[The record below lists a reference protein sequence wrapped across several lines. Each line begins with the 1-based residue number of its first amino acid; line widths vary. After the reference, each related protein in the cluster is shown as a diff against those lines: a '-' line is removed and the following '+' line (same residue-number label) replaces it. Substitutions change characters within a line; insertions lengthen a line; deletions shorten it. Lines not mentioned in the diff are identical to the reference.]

1 MRKAYKIILMVIS
14 ILLIGSIIIGTS
26 YSMWVKTAIQ
36 KEQNIVNSSCFDIE
50 FTESSNINLTNA
62 IPISD
67 EAGLKKKP
75 YTFTLKNT
83 CNMNSKVTIAL
94 DVLSTSTMSSSAIK
108 TSLTK
113 GNRSGTPTLLTSLD
127 KKAEVDISGA
137 KEAYILG
144 TDIIGANKSKSYSLY
159 LWMDEA
165 VTVAEASKSFSSKV
179 VIVNTA
185 TEEGLPLVEKVA
197 DLAATDTTNF
207 ATDDP
212 DNNIRY
218 IGANPNNYVYFNC
231 SDYSNQSDS
240 TCEKWRI
247 IGVFKNVTKEDGS
260 KEDLVKI
267 VKDERLNNTD
277 ISWDYKK
284 NGVGTSTNDNGSNDW
299 TDSQLM
305 MMLNPTDY
313 LKSGYTI
320 DNNIVKDS
328 NGQAIYQNMGSYY
341 NGTSGCKP
349 AAIASGAEFTC
360 TSIYFTSTGLKNDL
374 TRNAIESV
382 VWNLGGTASYNL
394 ASNGLASHW
403 YGYERGTTVYS
414 GHATTWT
421 GKVGLMYPS
430 DYGYA
435 TAGGATT
442 NRAACLAKEL
452 YNWDGS
458 GVSDCIN
465 NDYLY
470 KSSYYQ
476 WTLAPYS
483 SDASFVFR
491 VSTSGFVGYS
501 GASYDRSSVRPVA
514 FLKSNISITDV
525 GLGTAESP
533 FQLKVG

>member
-1 MRKAYKIILMVIS
+1 MRKSYKIILIVIS

-26 YSMWVKTAIQ
+26 YSMWVKTAVQ
-36 KEQNIVNSSCFDIE
+36 KEENIVNSSCFDIE
-50 FTESSNINLTNA
+50 FTESSSINLIDA

-113 GNRSGTPTLLTSLD
+113 GNKSGTPTLLTSLD
-127 KKAEVDISGA
+127 KKAEVDISDA
-137 KEAYILG
+137 KEAYIIG

-185 TEEGLPLVEKVA
+185 TEEEPPIEILGKEI
-197 DLAATDTTNF
+197 TDTTQIV
-207 ATDDP
+207 TDDA

-247 IGVFKNVTKEDGS
+247 IGVFKNVTKEDGT

-267 VKDERLNNTD
+267 IKDDRLNNTG

-284 NGVGTSTNDNGSNDW
+284 KGVGTSTYDYGSNDW

-313 LKSGYTI
+313 LKLGYTI

-328 NGQAIYQNMGSYY
+328 KGQAIYQNMGSYY

-349 AAIASGAEFTC
+349 AKIVSGADFTC
-360 TSIYFTSTGLKNDL
+360 TSIDFTSTGLKNDL

-382 VWNLGGTASYNL
+382 VWNLGGT
-394 ASNGLASHW
+394 SNANSAIASHW
-403 YGYERGTTVYS
+403 YGYERGTKVYS

-435 TAGGATT
+435 TSGGSTT
-442 NRAACLAKEL
+442 DRTSCLATML
-452 YNWDGS
+452 YYGGWNKS
-458 GVSDCIN
+458 SDCYN

-470 KSSYYQ
+470 KSGYNQ
-476 WTLAPYS
+476 WTLVP
-483 SDASFVFR
+483 DLL
-491 VSTSGFVGYS
+491 YS
-501 GASYDRSSVRPVA
+501 GYVFYVAWGGYVHNLDANSTDSSVRPAV

-525 GLGTAESP
+525 GIGTAESP
-533 FQLKVG
+533 YQLKVG

>member
-50 FTESSNINLTNA
+50 FTESSDINLTNA

-113 GNRSGTPTLLTSLD
+113 GNKSGTPTLLTSLD

-159 LWMDEA
+159 LWMDES
-165 VTVAEASKSFSSKV
+165 VTIAEASKSFSSKV

-185 TEEGLPLVEKVA
+185 TEEEPPIEILGKEI
-197 DLAATDTTNF
+197 TDTTKI
-207 ATDDP
+207 AIDDP

-247 IGVFKNVTKEDGS
+247 IGEFKNMTKEDGS
-260 KEDLVKI
+260 KADLVKI
-267 VKDERLNNTD
+267 IRDDSLGK
-277 ISWDYKK
+277 IAWDYKK
-284 NGVGTSTNDNGSNDW
+284 EGVGTSISDSGSNDW

-313 LKSGYTI
+313 LKYGYTI

-328 NGQAIYQNMGSYY
+328 KGQAIYQNMGSYY

-349 AAIASGAEFTC
+349 AAVASGTDFTC
-360 TSIYFTSTGLKNDL
+360 TSIDFTSTGLKNDS

-382 VWNLGGTASYNL
+382 VWNLGGTASYTS
-394 ASNGLASHW
+394 ASNGLASHF
-403 YGYERGTTVYS
+403 YGYERGTTVHS
-414 GHATTWT
+414 GRPTTWT

-435 TAGGATT
+435 TSGGSTT
-442 NRAACLAKEL
+442 DRSTCLSKEL
-452 YNWDGS
+452 FNWES
-458 GVSDCIN
+458 ANDCYN
-465 NDYLY
+465 NDYLFND
-470 KSSYYQ
+470 SYYQ
-476 WTLAPYS
+476 WTLTPES
-483 SDASFVFR
+483 SLYHGIFCVFTKGSVKR
-491 VSTSGFVGYS
+491 YYVDSGDLS
-501 GASYDRSSVRPVA
+501 ARPTV
-514 FLKSNISITDV
+514 FLKSNISITSGD
-525 GLGTAESP
+525 GSSATP
-533 FQLKVG
+533 YQLNLQ

>member
-1 MRKAYKIILMVIS
+1 MRKAYKITLMVIS

-26 YSMWVKTAIQ
+26 YSMWVKTAVQ

-113 GNRSGTPTLLTSLD
+113 GNKSGTPTLLTSLD

-159 LWMDEA
+159 LWMDES
-165 VTVAEASKSFSSKV
+165 VTVAEASKSFNSKV

-185 TEEGLPLVEKVA
+185 KKEEPPLTMAEKVTA
-197 DLAATDTTNF
+197 LSATDTTNF
-207 ATDDP
+207 ATDDLG
-212 DNNIRY
+212 NNIRY
-218 IGANPNNYVYFNC
+218 IGANPNIYVYFNC

-247 IGVFKNVTKEDGS
+247 IGVFKNMTKSDGT

-267 VKDERLNNTD
+267 VKDDSLGN
-277 ISWDYKK
+277 IIWDYKK
-284 NGVGTSTNDNGSNDW
+284 NGVGTSTLDYGSNDW

-328 NGQAIYQNMGSYY
+328 NGQAIYKNMGSYY

-360 TSIYFTSTGLKNDL
+360 T
-374 TRNAIESV
+374 
-382 VWNLGGTASYNL
+382 
-394 ASNGLASHW
+394 
-403 YGYERGTTVYS
+403 
-414 GHATTWT
+414 
-421 GKVGLMYPS
+421 
-430 DYGYA
+430 
-435 TAGGATT
+435 
-442 NRAACLAKEL
+442 
-452 YNWDGS
+452 
-458 GVSDCIN
+458 
-465 NDYLY
+465 
-470 KSSYYQ
+470 
-476 WTLAPYS
+476 
-483 SDASFVFR
+483 
-491 VSTSGFVGYS
+491 
-501 GASYDRSSVRPVA
+501 
-514 FLKSNISITDV
+514 
-525 GLGTAESP
+525 
-533 FQLKVG
+533 

>member
-1 MRKAYKIILMVIS
+1 MRKSYKIILIVIS
-14 ILLIGSIIIGTS
+14 ILLIGSIIGTS

-50 FTESSNINLTNA
+50 FTESSSINLIDA

-67 EAGLKKKP
+67 EEGLKEKP

-113 GNRSGTPTLLTSLD
+113 GSNSGTPKLLTSLD

-159 LWMDEA
+159 LWMDES
-165 VTVAEASKSFSSKV
+165 VTVAEVFKSFSSKV

-185 TEEGLPLVEKVA
+185 TEEEPPLEILGKEI
-197 DLAATDTTNF
+197 TDTTQI

-247 IGVFKNVTKEDGS
+247 IGVFKNITKEDGT

-267 VKDERLNNTD
+267 IRNDYIGELR
-277 ISWDYKK
+277 WDS
-284 NGVGTSTNDNGSNDW
+284 NFANDW
-299 TDSQLM
+299 STATLQTT
-305 MMLNPTDY
+305 LN
-313 LKSGYTI
+313 GE
-320 DNNIVKDS
+320 
-328 NGQAIYQNMGSYY
+328 YY
-341 NGTSGCKP
+341 NGTY
-349 AAIASGAEFTC
+349 ATGA
-360 TSIYFTSTGLKNDL
+360 LKNDT

-382 VWNLGGTASYNL
+382 VWNLGGSEWDITVSAYY
-394 ASNGLASHW
+394 AA
-403 YGYERGTTVYS
+403 ERGTTVYS
-414 GHATTWT
+414 GRPITWT
-421 GKVGLMYPS
+421 GKIGLMYPS

-435 TAGGATT
+435 TSGNTTTDRAT
-442 NRAACLAKEL
+442 CLSKSLGYWNSA
-452 YNWDGS
+452 
-458 GVSDCIN
+458 SDCYN
-465 NDYLY
+465 NDYLFNN
-470 KSSYYQ
+470 SHDQ
-476 WTLAPYS
+476 WLLTPYS
-483 SDASFVFR
+483 PTNGSVFFVR
-491 VSTSGFVGYS
+491 DDGIVNYGYVV
-501 GASYDRSSVRPVA
+501 YDSVFARPAA
-514 FLKSNISITDV
+514 FLKTNILLSEV
-525 GLGTAESP
+525 GIGTAESP
-533 FQLKVG
+533 YQLKVG

>member
-26 YSMWVKTAIQ
+26 YSMWVKTAVQ
-36 KEQNIVNSSCFDIE
+36 KEENIVNSSCFSIE

-62 IPISD
+62 MPISD
-67 EAGLKKKP
+67 ASGLKKKP

-113 GNRSGTPTLLTSLD
+113 GNKSGTPTLLTSLD
-127 KKAEVDISGA
+127 KKADVDISGA

-185 TEEGLPLVEKVA
+185 TEEEPPLTLAEKVTA
-197 DLAATDTTNF
+197 LATTDTTQIV
-207 ATDDP
+207 TDDP

-247 IGVFKNVTKEDGS
+247 IGVFKNMTKEDGT

-267 VKDERLNNTD
+267 IRDDSLGNIAWNSSNV
-277 ISWDYKK
+277 
-284 NGVGTSTNDNGSNDW
+284 NDW
-299 TDSQLM
+299 STATLQTT
-305 MMLNPTDY
+305 LN
-313 LKSGYTI
+313 GE
-320 DNNIVKDS
+320 
-328 NGQAIYQNMGSYY
+328 YY
-341 NGTSGCKP
+341 NGTY
-349 AAIASGAEFTC
+349 ATGA
-360 TSIYFTSTGLKNDL
+360 LKNDI
-374 TRNAIESV
+374 TRNAIESI
-382 VWNLGGTASYNL
+382 VWNLGGVNS
-394 ASNGLASHW
+394 SNNITSTFYSA
-403 YGYERGTTVYS
+403 ERGTDVYS

-421 GKVGLMYPS
+421 GKIGLMYPS

-435 TAGGATT
+435 TSGNSTTDRAT
-442 NRAACLAKEL
+442 CLSKIL
-452 YNWDGS
+452 FNWYHAD
-458 GVSDCIN
+458 DCKN

-470 KSSYYQ
+470 KSSYDQ
-476 WTLAPYS
+476 WTLAPLS
-483 SDASFVFR
+483 SNSDIVFYVYATGY
-491 VSTSGFVGYS
+491 VSTGNYVISTTG
-501 GASYDRSSVRPVA
+501 VRPAA

-525 GLGTAESP
+525 GIGTSESP

>member
-1 MRKAYKIILMVIS
+1 MRKSYKIILIVIS

-26 YSMWVKTAIQ
+26 YSMWVKTAVQ
-36 KEQNIVNSSCFDIE
+36 KEKNIVNSSCFDIE
-50 FTESSNINLTNA
+50 FTESSSINLASA

-83 CNMNSKVTIAL
+83 CNMNSKVSIAL

-113 GNRSGTPTLLTSLD
+113 GNKSGTPTLLTSLD

-165 VTVAEASKSFSSKV
+165 VTIAEASKSFSSKV

-185 TEEGLPLVEKVA
+185 TEEEPPIEILGKEI
-197 DLAATDTTNF
+197 TDTTQI

-247 IGVFKNVTKEDGS
+247 IGVFKNMTKEDGS

-267 VKDERLNNTD
+267 IRDDSLGS
-277 ISWDYKK
+277 IAWDRD
-284 NGVGTSTNDNGSNDW
+284 GVNDW
-299 TDSQLM
+299 STATLQTT
-305 MMLNPTDY
+305 LN
-313 LKSGYTI
+313 GE
-320 DNNIVKDS
+320 
-328 NGQAIYQNMGSYY
+328 YY
-341 NGTSGCKP
+341 NGTY
-349 AAIASGAEFTC
+349 ATGA
-360 TSIYFTSTGLKNDL
+360 LKNDS

-382 VWNLGGTASYNL
+382 VWNLGGSSTSDDVTASMFYER
-394 ASNGLASHW
+394 
-403 YGYERGTTVYS
+403 ERGTTVYS
-414 GHATTWT
+414 DRPTTWT
-421 GKVGLMYPS
+421 GKIALMYPS

-435 TAGGATT
+435 TSGNSTTDRAT
-442 NRAACLAKEL
+442 CLSKEL
-452 YNWDGS
+452 YYWNS
-458 GVSDCIN
+458 ASDCYS
-465 NDYLY
+465 NDYLFND
-470 KSSYYQ
+470 SYYQ
-476 WTLAPYS
+476 WTLVTNSFGSDRAFVVGMEGYVSPGSCADFTNVVRPAAYLKS
-483 SDASFVFR
+483 SISLSSVGDGS
-491 VSTSGFVGYS
+491 STSPY
-501 GASYDRSSVRPVA
+501 
-514 FLKSNISITDV
+514 
-525 GLGTAESP
+525 
-533 FQLKVG
+533 QLKVG

>member
-50 FTESSNINLTNA
+50 FTESSDINLTNA

-113 GNRSGTPTLLTSLD
+113 GNKSGTPTLLTSLD

-185 TEEGLPLVEKVA
+185 TKEGLPLVEEVA
-197 DLAATDTTNF
+197 DLSATDTTNF

-247 IGVFKNVTKEDGS
+247 IGVFKNMTKEDGS
-260 KEDLVKI
+260 QADLVKI
-267 VKDERLNNTD
+267 VRESSLGNFY
-277 ISWDYKK
+277 WDYK
-284 NGVGTSTNDNGSNDW
+284 NDGVGTSKKNYGSNDW
-299 TDSQLM
+299 SDSQLM

-320 DNNIVKDS
+320 ESGVVKDS
-328 NGQAIYQNMGSYY
+328 NGQAMYQNMGSYY
-341 NGTSGCKP
+341 NGTSGCEP
-349 AAIASGAEFTC
+349 AEVASGGTFSC
-360 TSIYFTSTGLKNDL
+360 TSTSFTSTGLKNDA

-382 VWNLGGTASYNL
+382 VWNLGGSSTYNDVT
-394 ASNGLASHW
+394 SSMF
-403 YGYERGTTVYS
+403 YERERGTTVYS

-421 GKVGLMYPS
+421 GKIGLIYPS

-435 TAGGATT
+435 TAGGSTT
-442 NRAACLAKEL
+442 NRSTCLTTTMG
-452 YNWDGS
+452 YWDGS
-458 GVSDCIN
+458 GVTDCKN

-470 KSSYYQ
+470 HSDHPWP
-476 WTLAPYS
+476 WTLAPLS
-483 SDASFVFR
+483 SGSDVAFR
-491 VSTSGFVGYS
+491 VGTGGDVSGGYVNNAGGVRPAAYLKSDILLSGVGDGSSTSPY
-501 GASYDRSSVRPVA
+501 
-514 FLKSNISITDV
+514 
-525 GLGTAESP
+525 
-533 FQLKVG
+533 QLKVG

>member
-1 MRKAYKIILMVIS
+1 MRKVYKIILMVIS

-50 FTESSNINLTNA
+50 FTESSDINLTNA

-83 CNMNSKVTIAL
+83 CNMNSKVSIAL

-113 GNRSGTPTLLTSLD
+113 GNKSGTPTLLTSLD
-127 KKAEVDISGA
+127 KKADVDISGA

-165 VTVAEASKSFSSKV
+165 VTIAEASKSFSSKV

-185 TEEGLPLVEKVA
+185 TEEEVPLEKLVNEVTT
-197 DLAATDTTNF
+197 LAATDTVNF
-207 ATDDP
+207 ASDDP

-247 IGVFKNVTKEDGS
+247 IGVFKNMTKEDGS
-260 KEDLVKI
+260 QADLVKI
-267 VKDERLNNTD
+267 IRDDSLGNIAWDSNN
-277 ISWDYKK
+277 
-284 NGVGTSTNDNGSNDW
+284 VNDW
-299 TDSQLM
+299 STASLQTI
-305 MMLNPTDY
+305 LNGD
-313 LKSGYTI
+313 
-320 DNNIVKDS
+320 
-328 NGQAIYQNMGSYY
+328 YY
-341 NGTSGCKP
+341 NGTY
-349 AAIASGAEFTC
+349 ATGAF
-360 TSIYFTSTGLKNDL
+360 KNDS

-382 VWNLGGTASYNL
+382 VWNLGGTANYTTS
-394 ASNGLASHW
+394 SNGLASHW
-403 YGYERGTTVYS
+403 YGYERGTTVYTDRP
-414 GHATTWT
+414 TTWT
-421 GKVGLMYPS
+421 GKIALMYPS

-435 TAGGATT
+435 TAGGTTT
-442 NRAACLAKEL
+442 NRESCLAKEL
-452 YNWDGS
+452 YKWDGS
-458 GVSDCIN
+458 GVSDCKN
-465 NDYLY
+465 NDYLF
-470 KSSYYQ
+470 KSAYTQ
-476 WTLAPYS
+476 WTLAPTS
-483 SDASFVFR
+483 SNYGYAFIVYTKGYVGSSNGVYYANVVRPAAYLKSSISLSSVGDGS
-491 VSTSGFVGYS
+491 STSPY
-501 GASYDRSSVRPVA
+501 
-514 FLKSNISITDV
+514 
-525 GLGTAESP
+525 
-533 FQLKVG
+533 QLKVG

>member
-1 MRKAYKIILMVIS
+1 MRKSYKIILMVIS

-50 FTESSNINLTNA
+50 FTESSSINLANA

-113 GNRSGTPTLLTSLD
+113 GNKSGTPKLLTSLD

-159 LWMDEA
+159 LWMDES
-165 VTVAEASKSFSSKV
+165 VTVAEASKSFNSKV

-185 TEEGLPLVEKVA
+185 TEEGLPLVEEVA
-197 DLAATDTTNF
+197 DLAATDITNF

-247 IGVFKNVTKEDGS
+247 IGVFKNMTKSDGT

-267 VKDERLNNTD
+267 VKDDSLGN

-284 NGVGTSTNDNGSNDW
+284 NGVGTSTTDYGSNDW

-313 LKSGYTI
+313 LKYGYTI

-360 TSIYFTSTGLKNDL
+360 TSINFTSTGLKNDS

-382 VWNLGGTASYNL
+382 VWNLGGSSTNNDVTASMF
-394 ASNGLASHW
+394 
-403 YGYERGTTVYS
+403 YERERETTVNS
-414 GHATTWT
+414 GRPTTWT
-421 GKVGLMYPS
+421 GKIGLMYPS

-435 TAGGATT
+435 TAGGSTT
-442 NRAACLAKEL
+442 DRAACLAKGM
-452 YNWDGS
+452 YNWNGS
-458 GVSDCIN
+458 GVSDCKN

-476 WTLAPYS
+476 WTLAPS
-483 SDASFVFR
+483 SSSANNVFYVHTKGYVDRNLADAAN
-491 VSTSGFVGYS
+491 Y
-501 GASYDRSSVRPVA
+501 SVRPVA
-514 FLKSNISITDV
+514 FLKSNISITNV
-525 GLGTAESP
+525 GTGTSESP

>member
-1 MRKAYKIILMVIS
+1 MRKSYKIILMIIS

-26 YSMWVKTAIQ
+26 YSIWVKTAIQ

-50 FTESSNINLTNA
+50 FTESSSINLANA

-113 GNRSGTPTLLTSLD
+113 GNKSGTPKLLTSLD

-144 TDIIGANKSKSYSLY
+144 TDIIGANKSKSYSLH

-165 VTVAEASKSFSSKV
+165 VTVAEASKSFNSKV

-185 TEEGLPLVEKVA
+185 TEEGLPLVEEVA

-218 IGANPNNYVYFNC
+218 IGANPNNYIYFNC

-240 TCEKWRI
+240 TYEKWRI
-247 IGVFKNVTKEDGS
+247 IGVFKNVTKSDGT

-267 VKDERLNNTD
+267 VKDERLNNTN

-284 NGVGTSTNDNGSNDW
+284 NGVGTSTNDYGSNDW
-299 TDSQLM
+299 TDSQL
-305 MMLNPTDY
+305 
-313 LKSGYTI
+313 
-320 DNNIVKDS
+320 
-328 NGQAIYQNMGSYY
+328 
-341 NGTSGCKP
+341 
-349 AAIASGAEFTC
+349 
-360 TSIYFTSTGLKNDL
+360 
-374 TRNAIESV
+374 
-382 VWNLGGTASYNL
+382 
-394 ASNGLASHW
+394 
-403 YGYERGTTVYS
+403 
-414 GHATTWT
+414 
-421 GKVGLMYPS
+421 
-430 DYGYA
+430 
-435 TAGGATT
+435 
-442 NRAACLAKEL
+442 
-452 YNWDGS
+452 
-458 GVSDCIN
+458 
-465 NDYLY
+465 
-470 KSSYYQ
+470 
-476 WTLAPYS
+476 
-483 SDASFVFR
+483 
-491 VSTSGFVGYS
+491 
-501 GASYDRSSVRPVA
+501 
-514 FLKSNISITDV
+514 
-525 GLGTAESP
+525 
-533 FQLKVG
+533 

>member
-1 MRKAYKIILMVIS
+1 MRKVYKIILMVIS

-26 YSMWVKTAIQ
+26 YSMWVKTAVQ

-62 IPISD
+62 MPISD

-113 GNRSGTPTLLTSLD
+113 GNKSGTPTLLTSLD

-165 VTVAEASKSFSSKV
+165 VTVAEVSKSFSSKV

-185 TEEGLPLVEKVA
+185 TEEGLPLVEEVTT
-197 DLAATDTTNF
+197 LAATDITNF

-247 IGVFKNVTKEDGS
+247 IGVFKNMTKEDGS
-260 KEDLVKI
+260 QEDLVKI
-267 VKDERLNNTD
+267 IRDDSLGN
-277 ISWDYKK
+277 IAWDS
-284 NGVGTSTNDNGSNDW
+284 NIIVNDW
-299 TDSQLM
+299 STASLQTT
-305 MMLNPTDY
+305 LN
-313 LKSGYTI
+313 GE
-320 DNNIVKDS
+320 
-328 NGQAIYQNMGSYY
+328 YY
-341 NGTSGCKP
+341 NGTY
-349 AAIASGAEFTC
+349 ATGAF
-360 TSIYFTSTGLKNDL
+360 KNDS

-382 VWNLGGTASYNL
+382 VWNLGGSSTYNDVTASMFYER
-394 ASNGLASHW
+394 
-403 YGYERGTTVYS
+403 ERGTTVYS
-414 GHATTWT
+414 GRPTTWT
-421 GKVGLMYPS
+421 GKIGLMYPS

-435 TAGGATT
+435 TSGGSTT
-442 NRAACLAKEL
+442 DRAACLEKEL
-452 YNWDGS
+452 YSWDGS
-458 GVSDCIN
+458 GVSDCKT

-476 WTLAPYS
+476 WTLAPT
-483 SDASFVFR
+483 SFDSNYAFL
-491 VSTSGFVGYS
+491 VSTLGFVDYRYYVHDPRGVRPAAYLKS
-501 GASYDRSSVRPVA
+501 SISLSSVGDG
-514 FLKSNISITDV
+514 SST
-525 GLGTAESP
+525 SP
-533 FQLKVG
+533 YQLKVG

>member
-1 MRKAYKIILMVIS
+1 MRKSYKIILIVIS

-26 YSMWVKTAIQ
+26 YSMWVKTAVQ
-36 KEQNIVNSSCFDIE
+36 KEKNIVNSSCFDIE
-50 FTESSNINLTNA
+50 FTESSSINLASA

-113 GNRSGTPTLLTSLD
+113 GNKSGTPTLLTSLD
-127 KKAEVDISGA
+127 KKAEVDISDA

-179 VIVNTA
+179 VVVNTA
-185 TEEGLPLVEKVA
+185 TEEEPPIEILGKVI
-197 DLAATDTTNF
+197 TDTTQI

-247 IGVFKNVTKEDGS
+247 IGVFKNMTKEDGS

-267 VKDERLNNTD
+267 IRDDRLGKAV
-277 ISWDYKK
+277 WDS
-284 NGVGTSTNDNGSNDW
+284 NHVNDW
-299 TDSQLM
+299 STASLQKT
-305 MMLNPTDY
+305 LN
-313 LKSGYTI
+313 GE
-320 DNNIVKDS
+320 
-328 NGQAIYQNMGSYY
+328 YY
-341 NGTSGCKP
+341 NGTY
-349 AAIASGAEFTC
+349 ATGA
-360 TSIYFTSTGLKNDL
+360 LKNDT

-382 VWNLGGTASYNL
+382 VWNLGGSSTYDDVTASMFYER
-394 ASNGLASHW
+394 
-403 YGYERGTTVYS
+403 ERGTTVYS
-414 GHATTWT
+414 GRPTTWT
-421 GKVGLMYPS
+421 GKIALMYPS

-435 TAGGATT
+435 TSGNSTTDRAT
-442 NRAACLAKEL
+442 CLSNEL
-452 YNWDGS
+452 YKWVS
-458 GVSDCIN
+458 ASDCYN
-465 NDYLY
+465 NDYLFND
-470 KSSYYQ
+470 SYNQ
-476 WTLAPYS
+476 WTLAPCSPAS
-483 SDASFVFR
+483 SFAFIVDSVGYVRNTDFYDAYGVRPAAYLKSSISLSSVGDGS
-491 VSTSGFVGYS
+491 STSPY
-501 GASYDRSSVRPVA
+501 
-514 FLKSNISITDV
+514 
-525 GLGTAESP
+525 
-533 FQLKVG
+533 QLKVG